1 MEEEKI
7 TTPASE
13 ETETQ
18 VISPEESTVAE
29 DVVSEDANTG
39 KKEKKPKNKLLP
51 LWIVLGIIAGIAVIV
66 AIIAIA
72 NAGCK
77 ASMMKYVDTFGP
89 TEKANK
95 LVPTIE
101 DGYYT
106 FTTNED
112 FKVMQL
118 TDIHIGGGFGSF
130 SRDKKALNAVDA
142 MIKAEKPDFIV
153 VTGDMAFPV
162 PYSSVTFNNM
172 TGLTEFF
179 TFMENQQ
186 IYWTLTFGN
195 HDTEA
200 YSYYNREEISDFVE
214 DQNFKYCL
222 YSAGP
227 EDVDGY
233 GNHVVRVKDTNG
245 LITQAFI
252 MLDSHAYKD
261 SDVFGVKWE
270 YDNMKPSQEKW
281 YKEEVAKLNAENS
294 AKLATLSDSQLLN
307 PRDTY
312 TNVKTMMFFH
322 IPLGEVKTCVEAYV
336 ESGFSKNPTADI
348 EFVDGIIGE
357 EDYFV
362 GCGVGDDN
370 MFETILEVGSTQA
383 IFNGHDHVNNSI
395 INYKGVNFVY
405 GMSIDYL
412 AYLGIDKV
420 GVQRGCTIIMVSNDG
435 SIDITLENYYQ
446 DKYESKYEKEEVEDM
461 DEIAKRW

>member
-13 ETETQ
+13 ETEPK

-200 YSYYNREEISDFVE
+200 YSYYNTLKRYTEES
-214 DQNFKYCL
+214 
-222 YSAGP
+222 G
-227 EDVDGY
+227 
-233 GNHVVRVKDTNG
+233 G
-245 LITQAFI
+245 LFTP
-252 MLDSHAYKD
+252 
-261 SDVFGVKWE
+261 V
-270 YDNMKPSQEKW
+270 
-281 YKEEVAKLNAENS
+281 
-294 AKLATLSDSQLLN
+294 LSDYQGNIRCLS
-307 PRDTY
+307 
-312 TNVKTMMFFH
+312 
-322 IPLGEVKTCVEAYV
+322 
-336 ESGFSKNPTADI
+336 NPTKRVHGWVLASSVTTKRI
-348 EFVDGIIGE
+348 FIYE
-357 EDYFV
+357 E
-362 GCGVGDDN
+362 N
-370 MFETILEVGSTQA
+370 FEHLRSQ
-383 IFNGHDHVNNSI
+383 
-395 INYKGVNFVY
+395 Y
-405 GMSIDYL
+405 
-412 AYLGIDKV
+412 
-420 GVQRGCTIIMVSNDG
+420 SNP
-435 SIDITLENYYQ
+435 LC
-446 DKYESKYEKEEVEDM
+446 
-461 DEIAKRW
+461 IAKHRTAHKDEFNAIVTPYPPLSPWVIMAVDANWRYDPNAIAYNWFCVDCRYTTGATKKRPDFWPNDHE